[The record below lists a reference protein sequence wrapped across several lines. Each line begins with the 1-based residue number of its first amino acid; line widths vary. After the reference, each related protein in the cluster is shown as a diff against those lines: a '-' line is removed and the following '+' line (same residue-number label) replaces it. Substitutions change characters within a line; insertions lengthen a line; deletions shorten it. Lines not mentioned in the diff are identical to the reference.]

1 MSDIRERRC
10 VAVPFAVAAPHFER
24 YIHDVVHEGGGKIVL
39 SVIVPIERIGI
50 DRRIE
55 TSKVVSV
62 HFAPVSDADACSRRT
77 AITWEPEGGGPFPQ
91 FDGVLRLGPGEN
103 PDGCCVLL
111 EGAYDPPFGV
121 VGDLFDAV
129 VGRHIARMTVRNLLD
144 EIAIIMETS
153 HAATPVRAAG
163 AS

>member
-10 VAVPFAVAAPHFER
+10 VQVPFAGAAPHFER
-24 YIHDVVHEGGGKIVL
+24 YIHDVVHDGGGKIIL
-39 SVIVPIERIGI
+39 SVVVPIERIGI

-62 HFAPVSDADACSRRT
+62 HFSPIRDADPASHRT
-77 AITWEPEGGGPFPQ
+77 AISWEPEGGGPFPQ
-91 FDGVLRLGPGEN
+91 FDGTIRLAAG
-103 PDGCCVLL
+103 DATDSCCVVL
-111 EGAYDPPFGV
+111 EGSYDPPFGV
-121 VGDLFDAV
+121 AGDLFDAL
-129 VGRHIARMTVRNLLD
+129 VGRHVARMTVRNLLD

-153 HAATPVRAAG
+153 YAASTRNMSN